1 MHTKQFLISISD
13 ESPDIL
19 FALDFKQ
26 KNINTDKGKNFLFF
40 LYLLL
45 MLPINY
51 QIPIYNYHM
60 KSIQYAKCMLIY
72 INYNYG
78 EMYKTT

>member
-1 MHTKQFLISISD
+1 
-13 ESPDIL
+13 
-19 FALDFKQ
+19 
-26 KNINTDKGKNFLFF
+26 
-40 LYLLL
+40 